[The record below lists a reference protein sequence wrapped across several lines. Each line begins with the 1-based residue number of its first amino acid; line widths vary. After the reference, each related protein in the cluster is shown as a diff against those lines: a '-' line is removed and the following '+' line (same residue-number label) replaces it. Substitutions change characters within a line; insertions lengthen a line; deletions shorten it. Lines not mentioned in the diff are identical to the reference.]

1 MIWHFVIAY
10 GCTLHVLQVK
20 EYAPLIMHYCGLFTF
35 YIVTLVAECDNVVT
49 VWLSDPNECKIAVI
63 IFERVLDNLSFARR
77 CL

>member
-49 VWLSDPNECKIAVI
+49 VA
-63 IFERVLDNLSFARR
+63 F
-77 CL
+77 